1 MPSYQRDVTI
11 DGQALRQMPWF
22 EVDTIRLD
30 ETPDRVI
37 EKTSLADTDGE
48 RIMSQQYGS
57 KPVIMKGHFHAPNRW
72 DYEQGRDKLLMTLN
86 KYSAFEI
93 VTEQSGEQRAFE
105 GTYQNC
111 QFEYKELGFCIVTIN
126 FQITGAFGKT
136 VQADKP
142 IDALEVTENLN
153 RVLSVGGSAN
163 ALPIITMNLRT
174 LSTYSEKVPFVFEF
188 LSRNVLSRIEID
200 RIWRQGDVLVIN
212 SVKKTVR
219 VNGEDVDYT
228 GVLPE
233 ILGETTMSVHDD
245 ALSRNY
251 ELTMEYNRRW
261 L

>member
-37 EKTSLADTDGE
+37 EKTQLVDTDGE

-57 KPVIMKGHFHAPNRW
+57 KPVILKGHFLAPNRW

-86 KYSAFEI
+86 KYNAFEI
-93 VTEQSGEQRAFE
+93 VTEQSGEQRSFE

-111 QFEYKELGFCIVTIN
+111 QFEYKGLGFCLVTIN

-136 VQADKP
+136 VQKDKP
-142 IDALEVTENLN
+142 IAGVEITENFNTVLN
-153 RVLSVGGSAN
+153 VGGSAN
-163 ALPIITMNLRT
+163 ALPIITMSLRS
-174 LSTYSEKVPFVFEF
+174 LSDYENKVPFVFEF

-200 RIWRQGDVLVIN
+200 RIWQQGDVLVIN
-212 SVKKTVR
+212 SVNKTVK
-219 VNGEDVDYT
+219 VNGQDVDYI
-228 GVLPE
+228 GILPE
-233 ILGETTMSVHDD
+233 ILGDTTMSIHDD
-245 ALSRNY
+245 ANSRNY
-251 ELTMEYNRRW
+251 ELSMEYNRRW

>member
-1 MPSYQRDVTI
+1 MPEYQRDVTI

-30 ETPDRVI
+30 EAPERII

-72 DYEQGRDKLLMTLN
+72 DYESGRDKLLMTLN
-86 KYSAFEI
+86 KYNAFEI
-93 VTEQSGEQRAFE
+93 VTEQSGEQRSFE
-105 GTYQNC
+105 GTYKNC
-111 QFEYKELGFCIVTIN
+111 QFEYKELGFCIVTIQ

-136 VQADKP
+136 VVKDKP

-153 RVLSVGGSAN
+153 RVFTVGGSAN
-163 ALPIITMNLRT
+163 ALPIITLNLRS
-174 LSTYSEKVPFVFEF
+174 LSTYATKIPFVFEF
-188 LSRNVLSRIEID
+188 LSRNVLSRIEIN
-200 RIWRQGDVLVIN
+200 RIWQQGDVLVIN
-212 SVKKTVR
+212 SENKTVK
-219 VNGEDVDYT
+219 VNGIDADYV

-233 ILGETTMSVHDD
+233 ILGEVTMSIHDD
-245 ALSRNY
+245 AVSRNY
-251 ELTMEYNRRW
+251 VLTMEYNRRW